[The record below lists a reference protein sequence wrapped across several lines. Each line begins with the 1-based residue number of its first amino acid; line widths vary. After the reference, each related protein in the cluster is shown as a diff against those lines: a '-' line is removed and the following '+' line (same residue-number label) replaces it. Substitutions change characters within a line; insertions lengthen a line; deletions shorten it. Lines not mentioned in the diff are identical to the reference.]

1 MLISIL
7 CGLALVSLV
16 LPVVRFILGIFI
28 LYMVVSMFSG
38 NSITANSNAAVT
50 RDMTYELLARYP
62 TNCELADA
70 QLAELK
76 QLQRIKNFAQDP
88 DQLSDYD
95 RSYNGRLKAT
105 IWWYTYECNK

>member
-1 MLISIL
+1 MLFAIL
-7 CGLALVSLV
+7 GGLALVSLV

-38 NSITANSNAAVT
+38 NGITANSNAAVSKV
-50 RDMTYELLARYP
+50 MTYEQLAKYP
-62 TNCELADA
+62 ANCDLADA

-76 QLQRIKNFAQDP
+76 QLQQIKKFAQDP
-88 DQLSDYD
+88 DELSEYD